1 LLDRR
6 GSVENFYGWG
16 GRGQYS
22 VFWSSSP
29 SPKNTQAKNGH
40 GRNSGP
46 ISGFSRPY
54 GTDVPLERRVPALKR
69 RAVFRRP
76 QRVCCSS
83 SYAPSGLVHF
93 PACFPTACAVGFILA
108 PLRGW
113 AGLCPRSSG
122 GRRLC
127 RRSAAGSYGTW
138 TRHFYLRFCPIFRLQ
153 PFVISSLAKQDPGA
167 GSDCGFGARKILR
180 SA

>member
-1 LLDRR
+1 
-6 GSVENFYGWG
+6 VENFYGWG
-16 GRGQYS
+16 GRGQYP

-76 QRVCCSS
+76 QRVCCSF

-93 PACFPTACAVGFILA
+93 PACPLASHGLRRGLYSCAASRLGWIMPPLLGWVDYAAASRLDPTGLG
-108 PLRGW
+108 RGTSTYVF
-113 AGLCPRSSG
+113 ARFFGCSRS
-122 GRRLC
+122 L
-127 RRSAAGSYGTW
+127 
-138 TRHFYLRFCPIFRLQ
+138 YLR
-153 PFVISSLAKQDPGA
+153 
-167 GSDCGFGARKILR
+167 
-180 SA
+180 